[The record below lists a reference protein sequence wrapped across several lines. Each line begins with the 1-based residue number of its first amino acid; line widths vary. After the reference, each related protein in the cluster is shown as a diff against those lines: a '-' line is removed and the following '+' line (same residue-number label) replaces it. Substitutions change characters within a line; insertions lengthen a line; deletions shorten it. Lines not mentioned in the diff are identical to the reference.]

1 MGPRIARVVLW
12 LALAGAVV
20 VPGCRAEPEPTLVG
34 RWQDR
39 SQAALLYEFRED
51 GSVWLVQDA
60 ITLPVFRYEVA
71 AGNVLVLYDGMGRQ
85 RTFRYALTE
94 NELTLT
100 LLDQEAVIY
109 AEYERRR

>member
-1 MGPRIARVVLW
+1 MGMRIARVVLW
-12 LALAGAVV
+12 LAVAGALVA
-20 VPGCRAEPEPTLVG
+20 PGCRAEPTLVG

-39 SQAALLYEFRED
+39 SPAALLYEFRED

-71 AGNVLVLYDGMGRQ
+71 AGDVLVLYDGMGRQ
-85 RTFRYALTE
+85 RMFRYALTE
-94 NELTLT
+94 NELTLS
-100 LLDQEAVIY
+100 LLDQEAVVY